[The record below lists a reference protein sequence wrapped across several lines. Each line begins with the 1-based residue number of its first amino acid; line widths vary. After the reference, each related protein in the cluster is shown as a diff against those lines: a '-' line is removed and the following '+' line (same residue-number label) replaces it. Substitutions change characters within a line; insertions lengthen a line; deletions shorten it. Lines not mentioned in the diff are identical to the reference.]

1 VLDPVQYQ
9 LKTIIERLGQSESS
23 QTLLISS
30 TNHGMLAGVK
40 VDPANIT
47 QKSWFFYDPNYGL
60 ATFPTQESMAKGLEK
75 SLSSGTGQGLDAFGN
90 FLTGKKYKISTF
102 DAKAIGD
109 KFNIERIRALST
121 PI

>member
-1 VLDPVQYQ
+1 
-9 LKTIIERLGQSESS
+9 
-23 QTLLISS
+23 
-30 TNHGMLAGVK
+30 MLAGVK